1 MKRLLSFSMKRQTP
15 VAALGALVLSIV
27 LSGCEKP
34 DLRLEQVQIDWGAG
48 AKTVTARISNYGS
61 ADAGRFVVRFVGEEL
76 PQSAGSAP
84 QVLRDV
90 PGLDNGTDLLVTA
103 DFTPLASAANSDLW
117 HVRRIAVQV
126 DANREVS
133 EKREDNNDGGRNVL
147 NSDLPV
153 VIVDPFGISIPIEP
167 KTPAAFRIID
177 DSSASNNYN
186 GAVGIEVRGAS
197 SSTFCQ
203 KQYGLEVWEAANDDD
218 DVDIPLLGMPK
229 EEDWVLHGPYT
240 DKTLLRNALVY
251 QVSNAMGRYAPQ
263 TRFVEAFVKD
273 PGLAKVSC
281 PTLPPNDYAGVFVF
295 MERIKRDANR
305 VAVTPLSPSQN
316 AEPEIRGG
324 YILKIDW
331 PGTGDVYFTTA
342 LGTRITYVYPKGTEI
357 TVQQQ
362 NWVQAYMNGFEAAL
376 HGSNFTDPVNG
387 YAKYIDVDSFVD
399 YYLLEELFKNYD
411 AFRASTYMYK
421 DRKGKLFM
429 GPVWDFNA
437 AMGQAITVSNSA
449 TSGWIRGAVSG
460 QPFWWNR
467 LVSDPA
473 FVQKLNDRWQLHR
486 SGPLATA
493 TLLSA
498 IDALSAQVT
507 NAQVRHF
514 QRWPLLG
521 TKVWGEPVAP
531 STSETYASVV
541 QNLKAWIQA
550 RAAWMDMNLKLL

>member
-229 EEDWVLHGPYT
+229 EEDWILHGPYT

-251 QVSNAMGRYAPQ
+251 QGPLRVIQDTFNRNWRRLWPGWNTTGRKSKWWTRRSSCGESSVPPGTTSPPSGAARTNLARQSRRAAQSGVEQLARDATPVYSMLRIMTLAHRYAEQ
-263 TRFVEAFVKD
+263 
-273 PGLAKVSC
+273 
-281 PTLPPNDYAGVFVF
+281 
-295 MERIKRDANR
+295 DA
-305 VAVTPLSPSQN
+305 
-316 AEPEIRGG
+316 
-324 YILKIDW
+324 
-331 PGTGDVYFTTA
+331 
-342 LGTRITYVYPKGTEI
+342 
-357 TVQQQ
+357 
-362 NWVQAYMNGFEAAL
+362 
-376 HGSNFTDPVNG
+376 
-387 YAKYIDVDSFVD
+387 
-399 YYLLEELFKNYD
+399 
-411 AFRASTYMYK
+411 
-421 DRKGKLFM
+421 
-429 GPVWDFNA
+429 
-437 AMGQAITVSNSA
+437 
-449 TSGWIRGAVSG
+449 
-460 QPFWWNR
+460 
-467 LVSDPA
+467 
-473 FVQKLNDRWQLHR
+473 
-486 SGPLATA
+486 
-493 TLLSA
+493 
-498 IDALSAQVT
+498 
-507 NAQVRHF
+507 
-514 QRWPLLG
+514 
-521 TKVWGEPVAP
+521 
-531 STSETYASVV
+531 
-541 QNLKAWIQA
+541 
-550 RAAWMDMNLKLL
+550 